1 MTFHAIAFP
10 AARRRSEI
18 EQAARML
25 NETHG
30 TAATVAWIELAR
42 SMAMRMRTMGVAED
56 EVREQILDFQAA
68 VQIELQYIAEAV

>member
-30 TAATVAWIELAR
+30 TAAVAAWKELAQ
-42 SMAMRMRTMGVAED
+42 SMAVRMRAMGVAED
-56 EVREQILDFQAA
+56 EVREQILDFQTA

>member
-30 TAATVAWIELAR
+30 AAAVAAWKELMR
-42 SMAMRMRTMGVAED
+42 SMAARMQAMGVAEN